1 MSELETFDCVNPA
14 HLLGLL
20 YCEGKINSLSEDQF
34 EELSR
39 TLDAFGLIQPD
50 GNVDKRACEHEFKR
64 IRNFDWGWEPFEVVN
79 GRRDETQGS
88 EDSDRSE

>member
-1 MSELETFDCVNPA
+1 MSGLGTFDCVNPA

-20 YCEGKINSLSEDQF
+20 YCEGNINSLSEEQF

-39 TLDAFGLIQPD
+39 TLDSFGLIQPD
-50 GNVDKRACEHEFKR
+50 GNVNKRACEHEFKR
-64 IRNFDWGWEPFEVVN
+64 IRDIVN
-79 GRRDETQGS
+79 RRRDEAQGS